1 MSAPAAIVLDDIET
15 RFGERVIHQHLNLTV
30 QQGEVL
36 ALVGA
41 SGCGKTTLLRHMIGL
56 SRPSAGTV
64 EVLGCR
70 LDPERFIAQRPLRQR
85 WGVLFQAGALFSA
98 LTVLENVALP
108 LLERGGLRVSDAHI
122 LARCKLAQVGLA
134 RHDADKLPAQL
145 SGGMVKRVALARALS
160 LEPELL
166 FLDEPTAG
174 LDPLGAQAFVALL
187 ADMRKLHNLTA
198 VMVTHELDR
207 VAPVLDRVAVLADQ
221 RVVAVGSLA
230 QVRQVDHPFIQAY
243 FAAEVTPTKDE
254 HGK

>member
-70 LDPERFIAQRPLRQR
+70 LDPERFVAQRPLRQR

-108 LLERGGLRVSDAHI
+108 LLERGGLPLSDAHT

-145 SGGMVKRVALARALS
+145 SGGMVKRVALARALA

-187 ADMRKLHNLTA
+187 AEMRDLHDLTA

-221 RVVAVGSLA
+221 RVVAAGSLA

>member
-1 MSAPAAIVLDDIET
+1 MSAPAAIVLHDIET
-15 RFGERVIHQHLNLTV
+15 RFGERIIHQHLNLTV

-70 LDPERFIAQRPLRQR
+70 LDPERFVAQRQLRQR

-108 LLERGGLRVSDAHI
+108 LLERGGLPLSDAHT

-145 SGGMVKRVALARALS
+145 SGGMVKRVALARALA

-187 ADMRKLHNLTA
+187 AEMRDLHDLTA

-221 RVVAVGSLA
+221 RVVAAGSLA

>member
-1 MSAPAAIVLDDIET
+1 MSAPAAIVLHDIET
-15 RFGERVIHQHLNLTV
+15 RFGERIIHQHLNLTV

-108 LLERGGLRVSDAHI
+108 LLERGGLPLSDAHT

-145 SGGMVKRVALARALS
+145 SGGMVKRVALARALA

-187 ADMRKLHNLTA
+187 AEMRDLHDLTA

-221 RVVAVGSLA
+221 RVVAAGSLA

>member
-1 MSAPAAIVLDDIET
+1 MSAPAAIVLNDIET

-108 LLERGGLRVSDAHI
+108 LLERGGLRVSDALI

-145 SGGMVKRVALARALS
+145 SGGMVKRVALARALA

-187 ADMRKLHNLTA
+187 ADMRKLHDLTA

>member
-1 MSAPAAIVLDDIET
+1 MSPPAAIVLHDIET
-15 RFGERVIHQHLNLTV
+15 RFGQRVIHQHLNLTV

-70 LDPERFIAQRPLRQR
+70 LDTERFIAQRRLRQR

-108 LLERGGLRVSDAHI
+108 LLERGGLRAPDAHT

-145 SGGMVKRVALARALS
+145 SGGMIKRVALARALA

-187 ADMRKLHNLTA
+187 AEMRDRHDLTA

-221 RVVAVGSLA
+221 RVVAVGSLE

>member
-15 RFGERVIHQHLNLTV
+15 RFGERVIHQHLNLIV

-70 LDPERFIAQRPLRQR
+70 LDPERFVAQRQLRQR

-108 LLERGGLRVSDAHI
+108 LLERGGLPLSDAHT

-145 SGGMVKRVALARALS
+145 SGGMVKRVALARALA

-187 ADMRKLHNLTA
+187 AEMRDLHDLTA

-221 RVVAVGSLA
+221 RVVAAGSLA